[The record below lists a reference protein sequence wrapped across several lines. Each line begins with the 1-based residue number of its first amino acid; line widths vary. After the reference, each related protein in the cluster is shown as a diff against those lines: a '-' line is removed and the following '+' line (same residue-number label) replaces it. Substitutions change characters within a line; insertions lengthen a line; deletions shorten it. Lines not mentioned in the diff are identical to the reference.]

1 MGSEAAQ
8 LMRMLEPAVRPAG
21 TPAPRVQPRSPI
33 EQQGFDEILRNA
45 EAETPET
52 SGGGGPVKISGH
64 AQQRLDQMGVSLDEG
79 QMRALGE
86 ATDRAASKGANES
99 LMLMDRLGLIVNIR
113 NRTVITALS
122 EQRMRQGIVTQIDST
137 VWVDNAAN
145 GATKSASSQATV

>member
-8 LMRMLEPAVRPAG
+8 LMRMLDPAVRPAG
-21 TPAPRVQPRSPI
+21 TPAPRVRPRPPI
-33 EQQGFDEILRNA
+33 EEQGFDEILRNA
-45 EAETPET
+45 EAET
-52 SGGGGPVKISGH
+52 SGGGEPVKISGH

-137 VWVDNAAN
+137 VWVQPPRGD
-145 GATKSASSQATV
+145 GADVPSP

>member
-21 TPAPRVQPRSPI
+21 TPVPRVQPRSPI
-33 EQQGFDEILRNA
+33 EQQSFDEILRNA
-45 EAETPET
+45 EAET
-52 SGGGGPVKISGH
+52 SGGGGEPVRISGH

-79 QMRALGE
+79 QMRALEE

-137 VWVDNAAN
+137 VWVNNATN
-145 GATKSASSQATV
+145 SATKGASEQATV